1 MRFYLFFFL
10 CPFYFFN
17 DLMEHL
23 TAKTT
28 ILIIS
33 IMKMIV
39 IIMVSYSTCI
49 NMFKTRIEK
58 DEILQTLGC
67 LKQ

>member
-1 MRFYLFFFL
+1 
-10 CPFYFFN
+10 
-17 DLMEHL
+17 MEHL

-33 IMKMIV
+33 IMKMMV